1 MQLCRHHP
9 LLTKP
14 PCAQLSPAG
23 SERLPRGRA
32 RSWAMPGQLLT
43 AAPAGRVAAR
53 IRQGQ
58 RENKGGKRP
67 RVHQQRLLWAVGA
80 GGESLRPRAL
90 HQHRPAGVGSAAV
103 GRVGACCHLLSQCS
117 DLHGDKGNTRSGFKI
132 CSAACSS
139 LGLRKTE
146 RRGSDRSDV
155 SGARGY
161 RALRCSVGSEPK
173 AVKRRELRPRSTQ
186 G

>member
-14 PCAQLSPAG
+14 PCAQLSPTG

-103 GRVGACCHLLSQCS
+103 GRVGACCCLLSQCS

-139 LGLRKTE
+139 LGLTAE
-146 RRGSDRSDV
+146 RLSLGSQGPSEAGSP
-155 SGARGY
+155 SGRRWRHC
-161 RALRCSVGSEPK
+161 RAGGAPSRPGS
-173 AVKRRELRPRSTQ
+173 
-186 G
+186 